1 MPRILLLPLDER
13 PCNFLYPALMVEKC
27 TDVQLLLPPE
37 ELMGSK
43 KRPAPFLL
51 LAQWLGKN
59 FSCCDYAVI
68 SIDML
73 VYGGIVPSRLH
84 HQTTRECLDRLHLL
98 ADLRAR
104 YPQVKLFAFSLIM
117 RAPCYNS
124 ADEEP
129 DYYAEHGSSLFRVG
143 VLRDKIQ
150 RNLATAEEKSELSG
164 LEQSIPRSVLSDFC
178 SRRSTNHAV
187 NLQTIFLAEQGV
199 LDFLTIPL
207 DDCALLGWAAA
218 ERQQLAAAIRSH
230 ALGSRIY
237 SYSGADEAGCILL
250 ARAVNHS
257 RGITPSV
264 HICYSSAGAP
274 MVIPRFED
282 RPLGENLKWL
292 VAAAG
297 GRTCFSLQEADYILV
312 VNAPTEG
319 QSAMGDAKSPA
330 PHSAFGERCLPDL
343 AANLRALAAKK
354 PVILADLAVT
364 NGADR
369 EWMDL
374 LQQQNLLKTLY
385 AYAGW
390 NTAANA
396 AGCCIAQGMLCGKD
410 STQSALFT
418 CHRIL
423 EDWLYMSLVRRDV
436 AAYAQRKGLS
446 FDGSW
451 QEQLLAKYVTRQMCR
466 LAKGLSLPAQV
477 EISQISFP
485 WHRPFEIELF
495 IQLSA
500 PSKAGM

>member
-1 MPRILLLPLDER
+1 
-13 PCNFLYPALMVEKC
+13 
-27 TDVQLLLPPE
+27 
-37 ELMGSK
+37 
-43 KRPAPFLL
+43 
-51 LAQWLGKN
+51 
-59 FSCCDYAVI
+59 
-68 SIDML
+68 ML

-199 LDFLTIPL
+199 LDFLTVPL

-218 ERQQLAAAIRSH
+218 ERQQLAAAVRSH

-319 QSAMGDAKSPA
+319 QSAMATPN
-330 PHSAFGERCLPDL
+330 LPPL
-343 AANLRALAAKK
+343 
-354 PVILADLAVT
+354 
-364 NGADR
+364 
-369 EWMDL
+369 
-374 LQQQNLLKTLY
+374 TL
-385 AYAGW
+385 
-390 NTAANA
+390 
-396 AGCCIAQGMLCGKD
+396 
-410 STQSALFT
+410 
-418 CHRIL
+418 
-423 EDWLYMSLVRRDV
+423 
-436 AAYAQRKGLS
+436 
-446 FDGSW
+446 
-451 QEQLLAKYVTRQMCR
+451 LLANDACPISPPICGRWPPK
-466 LAKGLSLPAQV
+466 SL
-477 EISQISFP
+477 
-485 WHRPFEIELF
+485 
-495 IQLSA
+495 
-500 PSKAGM
+500 

>member
-1 MPRILLLPLDER
+1 
-13 PCNFLYPALMVEKC
+13 
-27 TDVQLLLPPE
+27 
-37 ELMGSK
+37 
-43 KRPAPFLL
+43 
-51 LAQWLGKN
+51 
-59 FSCCDYAVI
+59 
-68 SIDML
+68 ML

>member
-27 TDVQLLLPPE
+27 TDVQLLLPPK

-218 ERQQLAAAIRSH
+218 ERQQLAADLDVAGGKREVERQRKENDH
-230 ALGSRIY
+230 RRD
-237 SYSGADEAGCILL
+237 ADEQAGLDAAHVVQDGLLILGGGVVLNLL
-250 ARAVNHS
+250 ALLRKFFRNGNFGGS
-257 RGITPSV
+257 
-264 HICYSSAGAP
+264 
-274 MVIPRFED
+274 
-282 RPLGENLKWL
+282 K
-292 VAAAG
+292 AG
-297 GRTCFSLQEADYILV
+297 GVWLFL
-312 VNAPTEG
+312 
-319 QSAMGDAKSPA
+319 
-330 PHSAFGERCLPDL
+330 CL
-343 AANLRALAAKK
+343 LRALAAEQVGLFVL
-354 PVILADLAVT
+354 PGGLA
-364 NGADR
+364 
-369 EWMDL
+369 L
-374 LQQQNLLKTLY
+374 LL
-385 AYAGW
+385 
-390 NTAANA
+390 
-396 AGCCIAQGMLCGKD
+396 
-410 STQSALFT
+410 
-418 CHRIL
+418 R
-423 EDWLYMSLVRRDV
+423 
-436 AAYAQRKGLS
+436 
-446 FDGSW
+446 
-451 QEQLLAKYVTRQMCR
+451 LLAILV
-466 LAKGLSLPAQV
+466 
-477 EISQISFP
+477 
-485 WHRPFEIELF
+485 
-495 IQLSA
+495 
-500 PSKAGM
+500 